1 MPARRCDCALEHVF
15 AQPAGTTALPAFWRC
30 TLAGQGCFPVCRA
43 HEPRCRQFVGEQSLP
58 VDARQPGIG
67 LPGGILGCV
76 LTPTRPDGR
85 QRQLAGGQHHFA
97 AGWHDTAGFRGL
109 ISLQF
114 LSMRSATVS
123 TNIRIEKGRNHTL
136 SLFKKM
142 TTNNILTY
150 KAVLSNKA
158 ALALTLSSTPID
170 STIFK
175 EPNFKMGIDR
185 KFLEEKIGEQFF
197 VEFEKLNNKD
207 YLNKAIEEMR
217 KNKFMLDIYKSVKKT
232 PPKTY
237 MTSILDNIEKGYIEF
252 TSKDIVKKDYI
263 FVLTPQY
270 QATIFTLSKMN
281 FPNDDERRNFGI
293 DLFEKFKSNDR
304 NFKDFYNDI
313 CEKGLEKEFSSFG
326 SSLLD
331 STFRDGLEYRSE
343 KIIITALLK
352 SGFGTFIENI

>member
-1 MPARRCDCALEHVF
+1 
-15 AQPAGTTALPAFWRC
+15 
-30 TLAGQGCFPVCRA
+30 
-43 HEPRCRQFVGEQSLP
+43 
-58 VDARQPGIG
+58 
-67 LPGGILGCV
+67 
-76 LTPTRPDGR
+76 
-85 QRQLAGGQHHFA
+85 
-97 AGWHDTAGFRGL
+97 
-109 ISLQF
+109 
-114 LSMRSATVS
+114 
-123 TNIRIEKGRNHTL
+123 
-136 SLFKKM
+136 M